1 MLDQDG
7 KKIFYS
13 DEENNFD
20 LPLELIQ
27 DIYDKN
33 EAGIVLN
40 SREDIEDH
48 DEVKE
53 ENFINE
59 AFEDHED
66 DKEEN
71 FINETFEDHEEVK
84 EENIEDHEEEID
96 LSNENKYDS
105 YYLERIDEVEDLLD
119 EICESIPAYAFEHLN
134 GGIILTED
142 IKYHE
147 ESYADDLLI
156 MGEYQRSILGNMIKI
171 YYGSFMEMYRFSSRD
186 RLREK
191 LEEVLLH
198 EFTHHLE
205 FLANEWG
212 LVIEDKKFLEEY
224 RKGKNNE

>member
-1 MLDQDG
+1 MLDPDG
-7 KKIFYS
+7 RKIFYS
-13 DEENNFD
+13 DKENNFD

-33 EAGIVLN
+33 EDETKLN
-40 SREDIEDH
+40 SSEEF
-48 DEVKE
+48 ETPKE
-53 ENFINE
+53 
-59 AFEDHED
+59 
-66 DKEEN
+66 DKEEGS
-71 FINETFEDHEEVK
+71 IDETFEDKGEAQEEIK
-84 EENIEDHEEEID
+84 EDIDSKDEEE
-96 LSNENKYDS
+96 NENKNDTGLKDEENYDS
-105 YYLERIDEVEDLLD
+105 YYLERIDEVEEILED
-119 EICESIPAYAFEHLN
+119 ICESIPSYAFDHLN
-134 GGIILTED
+134 GGIILSED
-142 IKYHE
+142 KKYHE
-147 ESYADDLLI
+147 ESRADDLLI

-171 YYGSFMEMYRFSSRD
+171 YYGSFMEMYRFSSRE